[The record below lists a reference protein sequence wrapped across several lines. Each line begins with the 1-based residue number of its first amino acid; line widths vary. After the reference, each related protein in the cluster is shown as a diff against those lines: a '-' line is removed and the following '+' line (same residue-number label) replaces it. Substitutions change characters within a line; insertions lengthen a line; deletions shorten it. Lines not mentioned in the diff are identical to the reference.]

1 MNIKRQVLGL
11 YKSAIHGTILN
22 REGRS
27 MEIYYTPQEVADKL
41 KINVRTLYRWIR
53 EGKLKAVKVGE
64 LWRISE
70 TELNRLLNK
79 EESTNA

>member
-1 MNIKRQVLGL
+1 
-11 YKSAIHGTILN
+11 
-22 REGRS
+22 
-27 MEIYYTPQEVADKL
+27 MENYYTPQEVADKL

-79 EESTNA
+79 EDSTNG

>member
-1 MNIKRQVLGL
+1 
-11 YKSAIHGTILN
+11 
-22 REGRS
+22 